1 MITHPNNPLSTT
13 TWPQRSLL
21 AAAVIAALTGCSTMA
36 EPNPTLDRAHV
47 NYRALQ
53 ADPQSAL
60 MAPTEMSQADEA
72 LRTAD
77 AAWTQHDKPGTVDHL
92 AYLAQ
97 QRVAI
102 ARETSA
108 TKTWEQVT
116 ATAKTG
122 ADAAKARADSDR
134 ARTDV
139 AAARQTTQDKTIEL
153 AVVKAGALQDKA
165 RATELEVQLR
175 DLNAKQT
182 DRGDIISLGDVL
194 FDSNRAEMRGS
205 GQRDMSKLVA
215 FFKQYP
221 KRTAL
226 IEGYTDSQGDQDANV
241 DLSQRRAM
249 AVRNA
254 LVEQGVATDRLNTR
268 GYGDAYPVASNTTSA
283 GRQMNRRVEI
293 VLSGEDG
300 IVKAR

>member
-1 MITHPNNPLSTT
+1 MNTNSMNTRPM
-13 TWPQRSLL
+13 RSLL
-21 AAAVIAALTGCSTMA
+21 AGAAAIALVAGCSTVA
-36 EPNPTLDRAHV
+36 EPNPTLDRAHT
-47 NYRALQ
+47 NYTALQ

-60 MAPTEMSQADEA
+60 MAPTEMAQAGEA

-77 AAWTQHDKPGTVDHL
+77 AAWTKREKQSTVDHL

-102 ARETSA
+102 ARETSSA
-108 TKTWEQVT
+108 KTWEKVS
-116 ATAKTG
+116 AAAKTG
-122 ADAAKARADSDR
+122 ADAAKARDESDR
-134 ARTDV
+134 ARTAV
-139 AAARQTTQDKTIEL
+139 AVARQTTQDKTVEL
-153 AVVKAGALQDKA
+153 AVVKAGAVQDKA
-165 RATELEVQLR
+165 RATDLEMQLR

-194 FDSNRAEMRGS
+194 FESNRAEMRGS

-226 IEGYTDSQGDQDANV
+226 IEGFTDSQGGQDANV

-249 AVRNA
+249 AVRDA
-254 LVEQGVATDRLNTR
+254 LIDQGVFADRLTTR

-293 VLSGEDG
+293 VLSRDDG
-300 IVKAR
+300 TVKAR